1 MNNAGIVDLT
11 KQWRLDMRT
20 LTKAEEEL
28 LNRIN
33 ARRHESRFIDDDC
46 ESRSHYERKQNSDV
60 MLSRMIKKFDGL
72 TEWSSDIRTVINGAT
87 YADIRR
93 FHYVVKNR

>member
-1 MNNAGIVDLT
+1 MRVLT
-11 KQWRLDMRT
+11 K
-20 LTKAEEEL
+20 KEEEL
-28 LNRIN
+28 LNRLN
-33 ARRHESRFIDDDC
+33 ARRHESSFMNDDC
-46 ESRSHYERKQNSDV
+46 ESRSHHERKQDSDI
-60 MLSRMIKKFDGL
+60 MLRRMIKKFDGL